1 MSKAN
6 RIMYL
11 IGLIFNVLEIVTL
24 LVGAFALA
32 LAIGASDELFSKLPE
47 DIKTQFADA
56 AAFKS
61 WLITGCVACVFGLL
75 ISVTILVLSRVSK
88 KAQETGVHAKGWS
101 IVILILGVF
110 NNLFYF
116 VAGILGLVEQ
126 PEAKP
131 QEAIAQET
139 PVKQEVAPA
148 KQETK
153 PAKQATKPTKQAT
166 KPTKQET
173 KTTKTTTK
181 TTTTK
186 KKQEK

>member
-24 LVGAFALA
+24 LVGTFALA

-47 DIKTQFADA
+47 DVKAKFADV
-56 AAFKS
+56 AAFKA
-61 WLITGCVACVFGLL
+61 WLTTGCVSCVFGML
-75 ISVTILVLSRVSK
+75 ISIAVLVISRIAK

-131 QEAIAQET
+131 QPQETIAQE
-139 PVKQEVAPA
+139 PKS
-148 KQETK
+148 
-153 PAKQATKPTKQAT
+153 
-166 KPTKQET
+166 
-173 KTTKTTTK
+173 
-181 TTTTK
+181 TK

>member
-61 WLITGCVACVFGLL
+61 WLITGCVACIFGLL

-139 PVKQEVAPA
+139 KPAKQEVAPA

-153 PAKQATKPTKQAT
+153 LTKQTTKIT
-166 KPTKQET
+166 KPTKQEA
-173 KTTKTTTK
+173 KTTKPTKQTTK
-181 TTTTK
+181 STK